1 MKKYLISC
9 FLSSIIG
16 ILYVN
21 GFYIVAIC
29 ILSLLNILYNY
40 IIIVKGGK
48 VKDSFD
54 ILNSSG
60 LCFIGIVVISG
71 LIRNRLSIMEAVITC
86 WFGLG
91 LLSIWIVLILV
102 IEYLIYIG
110 VNKT

>member
-1 MKKYLISC
+1 MEQKTPIFYEEIS
-9 FLSSIIG
+9 IEEI
-16 ILYVN
+16 
-21 GFYIVAIC
+21 
-29 ILSLLNILYNY
+29 
-40 IIIVKGGK
+40 
-48 VKDSFD
+48 KDSFD